1 MGLRQTAFAELLVDA
16 GVARSETVLLVPTLE
31 SIAAAKLGGLVTE
44 TYRRLG
50 GVNPTP
56 RVRPGQW
63 DVATEKGAWELDEE
77 QHFNRFRLVTL
88 RSAIYRRVAGFDHAS
103 YRVYC
108 SAKEDRCL
116 RKAGSRGYWSSSS
129 SVAEFGPAGEPG
141 VLAGAGSPRWKQR
154 AFYDFIKDLSPFVLD
169 IPVTRLSIW
178 DDVACSGDIA
188 SLGWV
193 LDQSNKNGLRS
204 KAWRDAL
211 AELCMQKASLAARE
225 LRTK

>member
-1 MGLRQTAFAELLVDA
+1 MGHRQTAFAELLERA
-16 GVARSETVLLVPTLE
+16 GVARSETVLPIPTLE
-31 SIAAAKLGGLVTE
+31 SITAAKLGGIVTE
-44 TYRRLG
+44 TYRWLG

-63 DVATEKGAWELDEE
+63 DVTTEEGAWELDEE
-77 QHFNRFRLVTL
+77 QHFNRYRLVTL
-88 RSAIYRRVAGFDHAS
+88 RSAVYRRVAGFDHAT

-108 SAKEDRCL
+108 RANEDFCL

-141 VLAGAGSPRWKQR
+141 VLAGVGSPRWKQR

-169 IPVTRLSIW
+169 FPVTRLSIW

-188 SLGWV
+188 SVGWV
-193 LDQSNKNGLRS
+193 LDQSIKDRPQT

-211 AELCMQKASLAARE
+211 AELCLQKASLAPRE
-225 LRTK
+225 LSTE